1 MTPDDDLD
9 IALITMTFRA
19 SDIDALLAVLAK
31 YVVMTRNEPGCR
43 NVDLCA
49 SMSDPATVVVI
60 EKWDTAERARS
71 HFDAPVMVEM
81 AQHCTGILTG
91 PPDIDLL
98 EGISAH
104 DLA

>member
-60 EKWDTAERARS
+60 EKWDTAERAQIGR
-71 HFDAPVMVEM
+71 
-81 AQHCTGILTG
+81 
-91 PPDIDLL
+91 
-98 EGISAH
+98 AH
-104 DLA
+104 V

>member
-1 MTPDDDLD
+1 VPPDDDLD
-9 IALITMTFRA
+9 IALITMTFQA
-19 SDIDALLAVLAK
+19 SDIDELLTVLSK
-31 YVVMTRNEPGCR
+31 YVVMTRNEAGCR
-43 NVDLCA
+43 NVDLC
-49 SMSDPATVVVI
+49 SSLSDAARVVVI
-60 EKWDTAERARS
+60 QKWESAEAARA

-81 AQHCTGILTG
+81 AQSCVGILTG